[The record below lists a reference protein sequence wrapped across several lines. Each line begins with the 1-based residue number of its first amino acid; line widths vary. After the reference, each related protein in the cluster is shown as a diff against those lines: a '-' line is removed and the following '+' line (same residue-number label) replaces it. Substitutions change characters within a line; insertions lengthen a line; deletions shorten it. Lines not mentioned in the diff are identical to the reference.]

1 MSTSLDKMGSQNE
14 GIKMKQPTLSG
25 LEPTL
30 EHRVLTALVRGL
42 RDYGVVDSVGNPLAG
57 HDEAVA
63 LYGYLKDAGILP
75 EEPAELN
82 PVELEL
88 KRTCA
93 AAPEQ
98 YDLFR
103 DGRQIGYLRLRHGYF
118 RAHYPDH
125 SSSEPVYSTGVRGDG
140 LFYDDE
146 ERSRELR
153 AAAVEILRAD
163 GVENPDPRFEI
174 EPFLDLDEDWE
185 SGPLFELM
193 ARAGELAARSRELEE
208 QRLQERQ
215 RELYI
220 LVDRQLD
227 GGASSTELVDALRD
241 AGYLTDQLPQG
252 HGGTTKE
259 N

>member
-1 MSTSLDKMGSQNE
+1 MEQ
-14 GIKMKQPTLSG
+14 QPIPG
-25 LEPTL
+25 LEPTV
-30 EHRVLTALVRGL
+30 EERALSALIRGL
-42 RDYGVVDSVGNPLAG
+42 RDYGVVDSELTPRAG
-57 HDEAVA
+57 HDEALA
-63 LYGYLKDAGILP
+63 LLSYLRDEGVLP
-75 EEPAELN
+75 PAQLESTV
-82 PVELEL
+82 VELEL

-125 SSSEPVYSTGVRGDG
+125 NSSEPVYSTGVRGDG

-185 SGPLFELM
+185 SSPLFELM

-220 LVDRQLD
+220 LVDKQLD
-227 GGASSTELVDALRD
+227 RGASSTELVDALRD

-252 HGGTTKE
+252 HGDTTQE